1 MITPA
6 TASTGTTA
14 LMPRSGVSAALRMT
28 PVPKPPIPPT
38 IAAARPSAATAA
50 SVGASR
56 SNLAARHRARAAGGI
71 YRDVGQGR
79 LGHLDDRG
87 IRRPALREHLH
98 LHGHRGVADA
108 QEVGVERK
116 HV

>member
-14 LMPRSGVSAALRMT
+14 LMPTSGINAALRMT
-28 PVPKPPIPPT
+28 PVAKPPIPPT

-56 SNLAARHRARAAGGI
+56 INLAARHRARPAGGI

-79 LGHLDDRG
+79 FGHLDDRG

-98 LHGHRGVADA
+98 L
-108 QEVGVERK
+108 
-116 HV
+116 